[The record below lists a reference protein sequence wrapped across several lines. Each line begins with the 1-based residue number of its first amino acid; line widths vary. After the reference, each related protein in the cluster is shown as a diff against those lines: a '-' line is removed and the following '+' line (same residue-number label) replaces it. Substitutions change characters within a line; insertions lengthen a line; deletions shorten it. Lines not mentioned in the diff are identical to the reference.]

1 MFNIRYEWLLDYKE
15 LEEKIE
21 HLKWKIT
28 KSELELERWLDPKDL
43 GKIALERD
51 SNSSDIEESIDKMKR
66 SLEENEKLLES
77 LKKIINKFDGLENQ
91 ILKMKYIE
99 GMTLKDIAIELDYS
113 YSYIMSAHA
122 GLMRSIKIYGS
133 LL

>member
-1 MFNIRYEWLLDYKE
+1 MFNIRYEWLLDYNE
-15 LEEKIE
+15 LEEKIQ

-51 SNSSDIEESIDKMKR
+51 SNSSDIEESIDIMKR

-77 LKKIINKFDGLENQ
+77 LKRIISKFDGLENQ
-91 ILKMKYIE
+91 ILKMKYLE
-99 GMTLKDIAIELDYS
+99 GKTLKNIAIELDYS